1 MGVGKLSLV
10 FGRLCPGEVRVRRL
24 LVYALWALG
33 LGWLVIWGISAMV
46 RDSMPTG
53 VVWAFLSMVVWW
65 LVGGA
70 AKEDSAKDN

>member
-10 FGRLCPGEVRVRRL
+10 FGKLCSGEVRVRRL
-24 LVYALWALG
+24 LVYTLWALG

>member
-10 FGRLCPGEVRVRRL
+10 FGRLCSGEVRVRRL